1 MKVNFKSINIWPI
14 LWILKKLIDCDL
26 KIENLKWNLRSME
39 DAFWIGKSTFWF
51 RIRDSKGLDTSLTI
65 STKSHKLS
73 GQFTFLSLRQ
83 LIKYLSMQCNCCDV
97 INSFLTMALNYLNQ
111 TSFWENRGQNIC
123 LTKKCTEL
131 SFYDFSFPGYIYIY
145 LLFLVLYILV
155 FYKI

>member
-1 MKVNFKSINIWPI
+1 MEFEIYGGCI
-14 LWILKKLIDCDL
+14 LD
-26 KIENLKWNLRSME
+26 
-39 DAFWIGKSTFWF
+39 GTSTFWF

-83 LIKYLSMQCNCCDV
+83 LIKYQSMQCNCCDV
-97 INSFLTMALNYLNQ
+97 INSFLQWPWIIWIRHPFGKIGDRIFVWL
-111 TSFWENRGQNIC
+111 
-123 LTKKCTEL
+123 KKCTEL